1 MRPINKG
8 DWPTRKNNSA
18 IKLVFTDWSNA
29 RESLVERT
37 GQYCHLCEIQLPM
50 GLAVEH
56 IKPKEIYPSL
66 SDKWPN
72 FLLICT
78 SCNSRKK
85 ITVPVQPYRLRYYWP
100 HLNNTLMA
108 FSTSLVGPDALLVT
122 PHSGLNAAQLARAT
136 ATIDL
141 YKLDQKLL
149 ASGEGDARYTRKAE
163 IGSKAVRR
171 YVEYKRAI
179 CTLESIV
186 DSVVSDGFFSLWLE
200 VFKNEKAV
208 VDAILDIPQF
218 KIDRPNWF
226 DANNDPVGRN
236 PTIPDVI

>member
-1 MRPINKG
+1 
-8 DWPTRKNNSA
+8 
-18 IKLVFTDWSNA
+18 LVFKDWSSA
-29 RESLVERT
+29 RDKLIERT
-37 GQYCHLCEIQLPM
+37 GRYCHLCEIQLPM

-56 IKPKEIYPSL
+56 IRPKEIYGGL
-66 SDKWPN
+66 SDKWSN

-85 ITVPVQPYRLRYYWP
+85 VTDPQRPYKVVYYWP

-108 FSTSLVGPDALLVT
+108 FSTSLVGQDALLVK
-122 PHSGLNAAQLARAT
+122 PSSGLNAAQRARAL

-141 YKLDQKLL
+141 YKLDQKTLV
-149 ASGEGDARYTRKAE
+149 SGEGDARYTRKAE

-171 YVEYKRAI
+171 FLEYKRGS
-179 CTLESIV
+179 CTLESIL

-200 VFKNEKAV
+200 VFKTERLV
-208 VDAILDIPQF
+208 IDAILNLPEF

-226 DANNDPVGRN
+226 DANNNPVGRN
-236 PTIPDVI
+236 PLKADVV

>member
-8 DWPTRKNNSA
+8 AWPTRKNNNA

-29 RESLVERT
+29 REHLVDRT
-37 GQYCHLCEIQLPM
+37 GRYCHLCEIQLPM

-56 IKPKEIYPSL
+56 IKPKEIHKSL
-66 SDKWPN
+66 SDKWAN

-85 ITVPVQPYRLRYYWP
+85 VTDPVRPYRLNYYWP

-108 FSTSLVGPDALLVT
+108 FSTSLCGSDAFLVK
-122 PHSGLNAAQLARAT
+122 PHAGLNPAQLTRAT

-141 YKLDQKLL
+141 YKLDQRAL
-149 ASGEGDARYTRKAE
+149 ASGEGDARYTRKIE
-163 IGSKAVRR
+163 IASKAIGRLI
-171 YVEYKRAI
+171 EYKTGR
-179 CTLESIV
+179 CTVESIV

-200 VFKNEKAV
+200 IFKRENIVIE
-208 VDAILDIPQF
+208 AILNLPSF
-218 KIDRPNWF
+218 KIDRQNWF
-226 DANNDPVGRN
+226 DVNNNPVGRN
-236 PTIPDVI
+236 PMRQDVI

>member
-8 DWPTRKNNSA
+8 DWPTRKNNNT

-37 GQYCHLCEIQLPM
+37 GRYCHLCEIQLPM

-56 IKPKEIYPSL
+56 IKPKEIHTSL
-66 SDKWPN
+66 SDKWSN

-85 ITVPVQPYRLRYYWP
+85 VTDPQRPYRFKYYWP

-108 FSTSLVGPDALLVT
+108 FSTSLIGPDAFLVK
-122 PHSGLNAAQLARAT
+122 PHSGLNADQLTRAT

-141 YKLDQKLL
+141 YKLDQRAL
-149 ASGEGDARYTRKAE
+149 ASGEGDARYTRKIE

-171 YVEYKRAI
+171 FLEYKSGK
-179 CTLESIV
+179 CTIESIL

-200 VFKNEKAV
+200 IFKKEKV
-208 VDAILDIPQF
+208 VIDAILNLPEF
-218 KIDRPNWF
+218 KIDRQNWF

-236 PTIPDVI
+236 PTRPDVI